1 MLVSISQES
10 LIQCVPALVRLAA
23 AAGYPSV
30 RQVRFMLFTHARS
43 RSSVMVLASLVL
55 LALCRIPATAQEITA
70 PFSIT
75 GIQAKLYYDG
85 TATFSRDV
93 LAAPEFSFWNTIIG
107 GGDAEGP
114 SNSTL
119 VMVEVSGTDATMAT
133 PTRKVELTAVAG
145 GRVLLRRA
153 IDIGRFA
160 NGKYYAAFWLY
171 DTGCQPVKLTAR
183 LLGQSRRSTLVKNIP
198 FKCGE

>member
-1 MLVSISQES
+1 MLPRTVKLGLGQSLLMAGLWLTTGVS
-10 LIQCVPALVRLAA
+10 LPLA
-23 AAGYPSV
+23 
-30 RQVRFMLFTHARS
+30 
-43 RSSVMVLASLVL
+43 
-55 LALCRIPATAQEITA
+55 AQEITA

-119 VMVEVSGTDATMAT
+119 VLVEVSGTDATMAT
-133 PTRKVELTAVAG
+133 PTRKVELTAVT
-145 GRVLLRRA
+145 GRRILLRRA
-153 IDIGRFA
+153 VDIGIFA
-160 NGKYYAAFWLY
+160 NGKFYAAFWLY

-183 LLGQSRRSTLVKNIP
+183 LLGQSRRSTTIKNLP